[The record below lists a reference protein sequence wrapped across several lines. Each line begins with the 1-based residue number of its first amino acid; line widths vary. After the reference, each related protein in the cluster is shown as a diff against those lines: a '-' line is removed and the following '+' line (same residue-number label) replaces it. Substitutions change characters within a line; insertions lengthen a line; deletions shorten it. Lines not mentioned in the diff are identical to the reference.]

1 MALGAD
7 YALFLIGLSFAS
19 QSTILPAF
27 AVHLGATNV
36 IIGAIPA
43 LMTLGWFLP
52 SLPAAHHTRR
62 LPRKLPLVL
71 RYTAAERVPF
81 LVLAIL
87 AFATAERAPALT
99 LAAMLVML
107 LVITS
112 TGGALTPAW
121 LDIVARTIPTQLR
134 GRFFGLS
141 SSLAGVGGLLGS
153 FGTAWILA
161 SVAPPAGYGWCFLVA
176 AAFMG
181 LSWLALALVREPAA
195 AFLPEAL
202 PLRGFVR
209 LVLDILTSDRNL
221 IWFLAAR
228 ACMGVANM
236 SSGFF
241 TVHALRSLAAQD
253 WQVGFFTSAFLAG
266 QVVGNAALGW
276 LADRVGHRVVLMS
289 GLTAMFGANVVA
301 LGTGS
306 LEIYS
311 LTFALSGI
319 HQAAISVSGQTML
332 LDFAHTAEERPTYV
346 GLGNT
351 ALAPVFFATPVLAGL
366 MADTLGLS
374 SVFALALGGALL
386 GTSLFALRVRDPQ
399 ARGAIGRD

>member
-7 YALFLIGLSFAS
+7 YALFMVGLSFAS
-19 QSTILPAF
+19 QATILPAF
-27 AVHLGATNV
+27 AAHLGASNL

-62 LPRKLPLVL
+62 LARKLPLVL

-99 LAAMLVML
+99 LMATLTML
-107 LVITS
+107 LVFTA
-112 TGGALTPAW
+112 TGGALMPAW
-121 LDIVARTIPTQLR
+121 LDIVARAIPPALR

-141 SSLAGVGGLLGS
+141 NGLAGVGGLLGS
-153 FGTAWILA
+153 FATAWILA
-161 SVAPPAGYGWCFLVA
+161 HTVPPSGYGWCFLA
-176 AAFMG
+176 ATVFMG
-181 LSWLALALVREPAA
+181 LSWVALALVHEPGEASVPEV
-195 AFLPEAL
+195 LPV
-202 PLRGFVR
+202 RGFLR
-209 LVLDILTSDRNL
+209 LVLDILRSDRNL
-221 IWFLAAR
+221 VWFLVAR
-228 ACMGVANM
+228 ACMGLAAM

-266 QVVGNAALGW
+266 QVVGNLVLGW
-276 LADRVGHRVVLMS
+276 LADRVGHRVVLMG
-289 GLTAMFGANVVA
+289 GLLATFGANLVA

-311 LTFALSGI
+311 WTFVLSGVN
-319 HQAAISVSGQTML
+319 QAAISVSGQTIL
-332 LDFAHTAEERPTYV
+332 LDFAPTAEERPTYV

-351 ALAPVFFATPVLAGL
+351 ALAPVLFGAPLLAGL
-366 MADTLGLS
+366 MADTLSLS

-386 GTSLFALRVRDPQ
+386 GTALFVWRVRNP
-399 ARGAIGRD
+399 AAPPAVSA

>member
-1 MALGAD
+1 LGAD
-7 YALFLIGLSFAS
+7 YALFLVGLSFAS

-27 AVHLGATNV
+27 AAHLGASNV

-62 LPRKLPLVL
+62 LARKLPLVL
-71 RYTAAERVPF
+71 RYTAAERLPF

-87 AFATAERAPALT
+87 AFTTAERAPAFT
-99 LAAMLVML
+99 LAMTLVML

-112 TGGALTPAW
+112 TGGALMPAW
-121 LDIVARTIPTQLR
+121 LDVVAQAIPPALR
-134 GRFFGLS
+134 GRFFGLW

-161 SVAPPAGYGWCFLVA
+161 RVAPPAGYGWCFLVA
-176 AAFMG
+176 AVFMG
-181 LSWLALALVREPAA
+181 LSWVALVLVREGESPSV
-195 AFLPEAL
+195 PEAL
-202 PLRGFVR
+202 PLRGFLR
-209 LVLDILTSDRNL
+209 LVLGILKSDGNL
-221 IWFLAAR
+221 AWFLVAR
-228 ACMGVANM
+228 ACMGLAGM

-266 QVVGNAALGW
+266 QVVGNLALGW
-276 LADRVGHRVVLMS
+276 LADRVGHRAVLMS
-289 GLTAMFGANVVA
+289 GLLATLGANVVA
-301 LGTGS
+301 LGADS

-319 HQAAISVSGQTML
+319 NQAAISVSAQTIL
-332 LDFAHTAEERPTYV
+332 LEFAKTAEERPTYV

-351 ALAPVFFATPVLAGL
+351 ALAPMLFGAPLLAGM
-366 MADTLGLS
+366 MADTLGLP
-374 SVFALALGGALL
+374 SVFALALVGALL
-386 GTSLFALRVRDPQ
+386 GTALFAWRVRNP
-399 ARGAIGRD
+399 AAPAGIGA